1 MLQTVMAQSVLFRS
15 SSIKMSGDTSPVWPV
30 VKWSRQERG
39 NDDEG
44 IASFMADRRNPHARF
59 FGQL

>member
-1 MLQTVMAQSVLFRS
+1 
-15 SSIKMSGDTSPVWPV
+15 MSGDTSPVWPV